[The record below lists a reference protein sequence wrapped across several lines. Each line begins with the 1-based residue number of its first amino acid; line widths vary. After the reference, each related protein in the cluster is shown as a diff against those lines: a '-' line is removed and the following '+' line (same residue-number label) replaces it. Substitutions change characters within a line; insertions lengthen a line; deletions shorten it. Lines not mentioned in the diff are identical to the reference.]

1 MKLTGKFELK
11 NLSVKE
17 NALDALDLP
26 FRIVH
31 GKVGNLSASIPW
43 SSIYTSPVI
52 LNMSNILV
60 VAAPNVGEF
69 QLSAI
74 DR

>member
-1 MKLTGKFELK
+1 MMNLIGKFELK

-60 VAAPNVGEF
+60 IAAPNVGKLQF
-69 QLSAI
+69 
-74 DR
+74 DT